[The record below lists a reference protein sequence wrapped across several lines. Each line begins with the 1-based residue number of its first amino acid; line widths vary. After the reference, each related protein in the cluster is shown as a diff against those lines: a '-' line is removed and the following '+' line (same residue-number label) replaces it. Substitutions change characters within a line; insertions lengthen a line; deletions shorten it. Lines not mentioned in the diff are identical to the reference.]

1 MKKFFT
7 TLLTIILTVTMI
19 LITISYSEENIVVNT
34 LSSELTYKK
43 VSGRILDFV
52 IDYDINKLDE
62 IDNTIKNSKQLP
74 KITRKLLNTT
84 IENVSYNKNI
94 VVDISDEMDNL
105 VNNELSNNI
114 DEEKRNEIITAFNNY
129 GNELENEFE
138 IYLSGF
144 SYNYTE
150 LFKIYYTLV
159 SNTFRII
166 LFIILGISIIILILL
181 KKLKVMSNLKIASVI
196 TFAVSTVILIAI
208 KLLQNYINQNFAG
221 GRLNNLNT
229 ISLIVFAIIWLLLSV
244 IFIVSDKKLK
254 EIKEE
259 NN

>member
-7 TLLTIILTVTMI
+7 IFLTIILTLTMI
-19 LITISYSEENIVVNT
+19 LITISYSAENIVVNT

-43 VSGRILDFV
+43 VSGKILDFV
-52 IDYDINKLDE
+52 IDYDMNKLDG

-74 KITRKLLNTT
+74 KITKKLLNAT
-84 IENVSYNKNI
+84 IENISYNKNT
-94 VVDISDEMDNL
+94 VAEISDEINNL
-105 VNNELSNNI
+105 LNNELSNNI
-114 DEEKRNEIITAFNNY
+114 NEEKRNEIIIAFKNY

-138 IYLSGF
+138 RYLSGF

-159 SNTFRII
+159 SKTFRII
-166 LFIILGISIIILILL
+166 LFTILCISIIVLILL
-181 KKLKVMSNLKIASVI
+181 KKLKVMSNLKIASLI
-196 TFAVSTVILIAI
+196 TFVVSTIILITT
-208 KLLQNYINQNFAG
+208 KLLQNYIDQNFAG

-229 ISLIVFAIIWLLLSV
+229 ISLIVFVIIWLLLSV
-244 IFIVSDKKLK
+244 IFIVSDKKMK
-254 EIKEE
+254 